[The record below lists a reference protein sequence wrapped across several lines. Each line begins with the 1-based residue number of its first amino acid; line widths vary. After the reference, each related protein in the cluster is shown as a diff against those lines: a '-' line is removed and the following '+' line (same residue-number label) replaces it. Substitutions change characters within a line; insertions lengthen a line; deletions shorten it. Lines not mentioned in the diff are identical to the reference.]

1 MGELSDIVLTA
12 IPIIAGAHA
21 AATLGK
27 AYARHKATHLHYPN
41 KSFLQRLPRCTYK
54 RIIKPETLKYTA
66 ILSAVAIASYYILRN
81 I

>member
-12 IPIIAGAHA
+12 IPIIAGAHT

-27 AYARHKATHLHYPN
+27 AYARHKATQEFYPDKN
-41 KSFLQRLPRCTYK
+41 FLKRLPRCVYK

-66 ILSAVAIASYYILRN
+66 LISTVTLSAYYVLRN